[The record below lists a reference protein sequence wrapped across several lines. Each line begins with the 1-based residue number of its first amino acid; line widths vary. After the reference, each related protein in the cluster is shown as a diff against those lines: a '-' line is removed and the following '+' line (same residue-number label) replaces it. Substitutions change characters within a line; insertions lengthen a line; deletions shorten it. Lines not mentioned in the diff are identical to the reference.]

1 MRGGNNNTSSSSS
14 KDRNGMFKSAKKLQF
29 GASEEDFQVNVFTP
43 SDIHTKFGMGFDP
56 VDEEMTEED

>member
-1 MRGGNNNTSSSSS
+1 
-14 KDRNGMFKSAKKLQF
+14 MFKSATTLQF